1 MPAAGIVPSFDE
13 LEASYA
19 RLGLGA
25 ELAPIE
31 QRAFERGE
39 EALAHG
45 IVVGVADLSHRGS
58 DIRFFAAQPERHGRV
73 LG

>member
-1 MPAAGIVPSFDE
+1 MPGAGVIPALDE
-13 LEASYA
+13 LEDCHADLH
-19 RLGLGA
+19 LGT
-25 ELAPIE
+25 ELPPF
-31 QRAFERGE
+31 QQLTFERGE